1 MSATANTRAFRGE
14 TLEEALRQVREE
26 LGPEAIVVMQREGII
41 GGVGGFFGKRCVE
54 IEVEV
59 PSAPA
64 EADVWADDSWTDQWA
79 TPRVLPPR
87 AAIDLYDTG
96 EEPEA
101 APVTPTAESW
111 PWPMPYSAPSPLPAQ
126 LVEDLSDDAPTGE
139 LDALDDAAE
148 QSPLVRTLIEQASP
162 FANELAQAVELVE
175 LAPLAVEATEP
186 SVALEVLPERELVP
200 VLVSEPELLPAPAP
214 IHDPAGMQRRLTS
227 SGLDERLARDV
238 VAQAESELRF
248 FDPTE
253 PFEQQVRTM
262 LARRIRVARAPRK
275 AGQRVIALVGPQ
287 GSGKTLTAARL
298 CYAHTTGAGRS
309 VAALSLEPVREAF
322 ELARH
327 TKGLDV
333 ELVVADETATLAQK
347 LEKLSARDLLVVDT
361 PAVDPHDEDRL
372 RMLALLLELIGA
384 DETHLLV
391 PAALGRNDVGVLLD
405 TVAPA
410 LGADRML
417 VTHRDGPGGLG
428 HAVSASIRAKLPI
441 SFTATGNA
449 WGLRPAD
456 PYELAGLV
464 VQ

>member
-87 AAIDLYDTG
+87 SVVDLYDTG

-101 APVTPTAESW
+101 APVTPAAESW
-111 PWPMPYSAPSPLPAQ
+111 PWPMPDSAPS
-126 LVEDLSDDAPTGE
+126 
-139 LDALDDAAE
+139 AL
-148 QSPLVRTLIEQASP
+148 
-162 FANELAQAVELVE
+162 
-175 LAPLAVEATEP
+175 
-186 SVALEVLPERELVP
+186 P
-200 VLVSEPELLPAPAP
+200 VLVSEPELRRAPEP

-238 VAQAESELRF
+238 VGQAESELRF

-298 CYAHTTGAGRS
+298 CYAHATGAGS
-309 VAALSLEPVREAF
+309 S
-322 ELARH
+322 
-327 TKGLDV
+327 
-333 ELVVADETATLAQK
+333 
-347 LEKLSARDLLVVDT
+347 
-361 PAVDPHDEDRL
+361 
-372 RMLALLLELIGA
+372 
-384 DETHLLV
+384 
-391 PAALGRNDVGVLLD
+391 
-405 TVAPA
+405 
-410 LGADRML
+410 
-417 VTHRDGPGGLG
+417 
-428 HAVSASIRAKLPI
+428 
-441 SFTATGNA
+441 
-449 WGLRPAD
+449 
-456 PYELAGLV
+456 
-464 VQ
+464 

>member
-1 MSATANTRAFRGE
+1 MSATADTRAYRGE
-14 TLEEALRQVREE
+14 TLEDALRQVREE
-26 LGPEAIVVMQREGII
+26 LGPEAIVVKQREGII

-64 EADVWADDSWTDQWA
+64 EADIWAEDSWTDSWP
-79 TPRVLPPR
+79 TPRVLPPS

-96 EEPEA
+96 EEPDQASVEPA
-101 APVTPTAESW
+101 AESW
-111 PWPMPYSAPSPLPAQ
+111 PWPMPYASPTTSPLP
-126 LVEDLSDDAPTGE
+126 LDLADEHDDRAVTAE
-139 LDALDDAAE
+139 LEALDDLA
-148 QSPLVRTLIEQASP
+148 QRSPLVRTLLEQASP
-162 FANELAQAVELVE
+162 FADELAQAVELVE
-175 LAPLAVEATEP
+175 LAPLQAAATPEPVE
-186 SVALEVLPERELVP
+186 LEVLPEPAPEPAPLPVP
-200 VLVSEPELLPAPAP
+200 VF
-214 IHDPAGMQRRLTS
+214 DPAGMQRRLTS
-227 SGLDERLARDV
+227 SGLDERLAREV

-253 PFEQQVRTM
+253 PFGQQVRTV
-262 LARRIRVARAPRK
+262 LARRIRVARAPRRSSR
-275 AGQRVIALVGPQ
+275 RVIALVGPS

-298 CYAHTTGAGRS
+298 CYAHRTVAGRS

-333 ELVVADETATLAQK
+333 ELVVADESATLEQK
-347 LEKLSARDLLVVDT
+347 LEKLSSAELLVVDT
-361 PAVDPHDEDRL
+361 PAVDPQDEDRL
-372 RMLALLLELIGA
+372 RMLALLLELIGP

-391 PAALGRNDVGVLLD
+391 PAALGTTDVGLLLD
-405 TVAPA
+405 TVAPV
-410 LGADRML
+410 LGADRL
-417 VTHRDGPGGLG
+417 LLTHRDGPGGLG
-428 HAVSASIRAKLPI
+428 AAVSASIRSKLPI

>member
-1 MSATANTRAFRGE
+1 MSATADTRAYRGE
-14 TLEEALRQVREE
+14 TLEDALRQVREE
-26 LGPEAIVVMQREGII
+26 LGPEAIVVKQREGII

-54 IEVEV
+54 IEVKV

-64 EADVWADDSWTDQWA
+64 EADIWAEDSWTESWP

-87 AAIDLYDTG
+87 AVIDLYDTG
-96 EEPEA
+96 VEPDQ
-101 APVTPTAESW
+101 APVEPAAESW
-111 PWPMPYSAPSPLPAQ
+111 PWPMPYASTLPLGLA
-126 LVEDLSDDAPTGE
+126 EERDDRAVTAE
-139 LDALDDAAE
+139 MEALDDVAQ
-148 QSPLVRTLIEQASP
+148 QSPLVRTLLEQASP
-162 FANELAQAVELVE
+162 FADELAQAVELVE
-175 LAPLAVEATEP
+175 LAPLQAATPEP
-186 SVALEVLPERELVP
+186 FELEVLPEPAPEPTLLP
-200 VLVSEPELLPAPAP
+200 VLAAEPQPLPVQ
-214 IHDPAGMQRRLTS
+214 IFDPAGMQRRLTS
-227 SGLDERLARDV
+227 SGLDERLAREV

-253 PFEQQVRTM
+253 PFGQQVRTV

-275 AGQRVIALVGPQ
+275 SGRRVIALVGPS

-298 CYAHTTGAGRS
+298 CYAHCTVAGRS

-333 ELVVADETATLAQK
+333 ELVVADESATLEQK
-347 LEKLSARDLLVVDT
+347 LEKLSSAELLVVDT
-361 PAVDPHDEDRL
+361 PAVDPQDEDRL
-372 RMLALLLELIGA
+372 HMLALLLELIGP

-391 PAALGRNDVGVLLD
+391 PAALGTTDVGVLLD

-410 LGADRML
+410 LGADRLL

-428 HAVSASIRAKLPI
+428 AAVSASIRSKLPI

>member
-101 APVTPTAESW
+101 APVTPAAESW

-186 SVALEVLPERELVP
+186 SVALEVLPEPELVP
-200 VLVSEPELLPAPAP
+200 VVVSAPELLPAPAP

-287 GSGKTLTAARL
+287 GTAAR
-298 CYAHTTGAGRS
+298 RS
-309 VAALSLEPVREAF
+309 PPHASATRTRRE
-322 ELARH
+322 
-327 TKGLDV
+327 
-333 ELVVADETATLAQK
+333 
-347 LEKLSARDLLVVDT
+347 
-361 PAVDPHDEDRL
+361 
-372 RMLALLLELIGA
+372 
-384 DETHLLV
+384 
-391 PAALGRNDVGVLLD
+391 PAARSQRSRSSPY
-405 TVAPA
+405 A
-410 LGADRML
+410 R
-417 VTHRDGPGGLG
+417 RSSS
-428 HAVSASIRAKLPI
+428 HATRKVSTSSSSSPTRRRHSRRSSRSSRRATCSSSTRPP
-441 SFTATGNA
+441 STRTTRTGC
-449 WGLRPAD
+449 GCLHCSSS
-456 PYELAGLV
+456 
-464 VQ
+464 